1 MNARLQ
7 EILRHDLL
15 ASVVVFLVALPLC
28 MGIAIASGAPP
39 AAGLITGMIGGLV
52 VGWIAGAPLQV
63 SGPAA
68 GLSVIVWE
76 LIQTHGYGSLGWI
89 VLIAGLV
96 QVAAG
101 LVGFGKW
108 FRAVSPAVIHGMLAG
123 IGILIFASQFHVM
136 IDDAPRGSGITNI
149 LAIPEAIMKVFP
161 ADGSVHFQAAMIGL
175 FTLFIMVFWRPL
187 MPGALKTVP
196 APLAAVVLATGAS
209 QVLGLKVIQVDIP
222 ASLLDAVSL
231 PVLADL
237 KELGWWVIE
246 PALALA
252 FIASAETL
260 LCATAVDK
268 LHTGPRARFDRELTA
283 QGVGNALCGLLGALP
298 MTGVIVRSSANVE
311 AGGKTRASAIL
322 HGVWLLLFC
331 AALPFVLR
339 MIPTAVLAAV
349 LVYTGYKLVNVAAVR
364 AIGVRYGNFPL
375 VVYGLTVTGIVCI
388 DLLTGVVAG
397 IVLSLGR
404 IFYDI
409 SHLDVRIENAEGTR
423 HDLWMSGSATV
434 VSLPRLADGLEQI
447 PPDAHLH
454 VHLDGLDYIDH
465 ACLDLLVGWNEQHA
479 ALGGTLV
486 MDWSG
491 LEARFGH
498 RMNSVVS
505 SAAPMTST
513 LAAAQSGAN
522 ALPENDAVA

>member
-1 MNARLQ
+1 MNDRLAQ
-7 EILRHDLL
+7 ILRHDLL
-15 ASVVVFLVALPLC
+15 ASIVVFLVALPLC

-39 AAGLITGMIGGLV
+39 AAGLLTGIIGGLV

-89 VLIAGLV
+89 VLMAGLV

-108 FRAVSPAVIHGMLAG
+108 FRAVSPSVIHGMLAG

-136 IDDAPRGSGITNI
+136 IDDAPRGSGIANI
-149 LAIPEAIMKVFP
+149 LAIPEAILKVFP
-161 ADGSVHFQAAMIGL
+161 ADGSVHFNAAMIGL
-175 FTLFIMVFWRPL
+175 FTLSIMIFWRRL
-187 MPGALKTVP
+187 VPGAMKTIP

-231 PVLADL
+231 PAFADL
-237 KELGWWVIE
+237 QKLGWWVIE

-268 LHTGPRARFDRELTA
+268 LHTGPRAKFDRELTA

-364 AIGVRYGNFPL
+364 DIGERYGRFPL
-375 VVYGLTVTGIVCI
+375 IVYAATVAGIVCI
-388 DLLTGVVAG
+388 DLLTGVVTG

-404 IFYDI
+404 ILYDMT
-409 SHLDVRIENAEGTR
+409 HLDVHVEQGEGTR
-423 HDLWMSGSATV
+423 HDLLLTGSATV
-434 VSLPRLADGLEQI
+434 VSLPRLAEALEQV
-447 PPDAHLH
+447 PADADLH

-465 ACLDLLVGWNEQHA
+465 ACMDLLHAWNEQHR
-479 ALGGTLV
+479 ALGGSLQ

-491 LEARFGH
+491 LEE
-498 RMNSVVS
+498 RMGNRVDRVLASGGLSTAAGVTTS
-505 SAAPMTST
+505 SDVTTA
-513 LAAAQSGAN
+513 G
-522 ALPENDAVA
+522 